1 MKTIQQLLKIQ
12 AMLLCAALTVV
23 SCADDSLTDNK
34 DEGDKG
40 TAVSFHVSSA
50 QDEMLLQQQTA
61 PATRSAVL
69 SRLGD
74 EGLTLEDLATRKHA
88 VQGAADLCMIETTI
102 EGVNPVLPS
111 ADTRA
116 QVKANIDNFFTTSG
130 YRSDTPGFA
139 PDTPDWFYAVK
150 TKNDGTLTA
159 YHPWHWGYRYGRFYA
174 VYPEAKSE
182 NKITLSPAT
191 HSGTPYV
198 EFEAEQ
204 DVKNQKDLMTA
215 CSGEVKYETR
225 GVAPTTNLKFRHA
238 LTAVRFAVGQNL
250 SWNKRIT
257 KVEIKN
263 ACSKGKY
270 MLPTQYGGAGTWV
283 AGSLTD
289 RKDFVLD
296 VTASPIDLRKNPNTV
311 IMGNPSDN
319 YTFYMIPQDL
329 TGVSVVVT
337 LEDNDPAHPSPAPNT
352 ITIPLTGKKAWKPGT
367 SKLYKLS
374 QNTSDWTYSLTV
386 TKQPGAAA
394 YNQGTSDTYGITSM
408 RTAPDGTQQAA
419 AWKVKEYSFDD
430 GATWVKT
437 IPANSW
443 FKGLSLSEGGKTPNL
458 IGEERGRATLKTDG
472 ALVDLLAKRNK
483 ALKDA
488 APKGSAGNPYNLANP
503 GGNGARNHI
512 EETAN
517 SYVISAPGHYAI
529 PLVYGNGIKQNQYN
543 RSAYHTDNTGSF
555 ILQDF
560 KDHLDRPINS
570 PLINVQNSTDKVMQ
584 TAIVWAD
591 EPHLVRPSSFDW
603 HSYPA
608 TITNESGVTVASS
621 VDFVEFEV
629 TKNDIRSGN
638 AVIAVKNEYGI
649 TMWSWH
655 LWFAPESVL
664 NTIAVTNFQN
674 HTYKFTVENLG
685 WKYTNWGVTNY
696 TTPRSVKVRVAQMGK
711 PNNIGEFTITQNP
724 GNVRRGYCTFYEW
737 GRKDA
742 FPDTDDIAE
751 GSFNENAGRGMNFQN
766 SIQHPENFYTS
777 EEGNCYDYHRYNL
790 WSMDNT
796 TFDHN
801 DNAVVKTIYDPCPAG
816 FHVPASNAFTGFSK
830 TGERTGKLSDFNV
843 SGAWD
848 NGWNF
853 NNKLTTPD
861 ATIWFPAS
869 GFRNFENGKLNE
881 NYYGYYYNGYWAAVP
896 GNRKLQTGCGMT
908 FYEWYLS
915 ARTDLVNTFGMAV
928 RPVADE

>member
-1 MKTIQQLLKIQ
+1 METMKTIQQLLKIQ

-23 SCADDSLTDNK
+23 SCADDNLTDDK
-34 DEGDKG
+34 EEGDKG

-116 QVKANIDNFFTTSG
+116 KVKTNIDNFFTTSG

-150 TKNDGTLTA
+150 TKNDGTLTT

-296 VTASPIDLRKNPNTV
+296 VATSPIDLRKNPNTV
-311 IMGNPSDN
+311 IMGNPTDN

-329 TGVSVVVT
+329 TGVSVVIT
-337 LEDNDPAHPSPAPNT
+337 LESTHPGSTAPNT

-374 QNTSDWTYSLTV
+374 QNTSDWTFHLTV
-386 TKQPGAAA
+386 TQQPAPAA
-394 YNQGTSDTYGITSM
+394 YNATQTGNYGISSY
-408 RTAPDGTQQAA
+408 RQAPDGTQRPV
-419 AWKVKEYSFDD
+419 AWRVVKYQESTD
-430 GATWVKT
+430 GGVTWSAESDTK
-437 IPANSW
+437 PAWLTS
-443 FKGLSLSEGGKTPNL
+443 LSLTQGNGGTAAQQ
-458 IGEERGRATLKTDG
+458 GTATVQKAPVIDK
-472 ALVDLLAKRNK
+472 LAAYNK
-483 ALKDA
+483 VLHDA
-488 APKGSAGNPYNLANP
+488 TPKGSAGNYYNLSNHN
-503 GGNGARNHI
+503 GGTTVEN
-512 EETAN
+512 TAN
-517 SYVISAPGHYAI
+517 SYLISAPGYYKI
-529 PLVYGNGIKQNQYN
+529 PLVYGNAIKNGGN
-543 RSAYHTDNTGSF
+543 NTHAYISNAAPGNPFVLYH
-555 ILQDF
+555 F
-560 KDHLDRPINS
+560 KDHAGVDINN
-570 PLINVQNSTDKVMQ
+570 PWITQTNSGANAPDDVK
-584 TAIVWAD
+584 IVWTD
-591 EPHLVRPSSFDW
+591 Q
-603 HSYPA
+603 
-608 TITNESGVTVASS
+608 SGIVEASS
-621 VDFVEFEV
+621 LGIEGSGTNAFVHFRV
-629 TKNDIRSGN
+629 PQDKIKNGN
-638 AVIAVKNEYGI
+638 AVIAVTKGGVVV
-649 TMWSWH
+649 WSWH
-655 LWFAPESVL
+655 LWFDHDDVL
-664 NTIAVTNFQN
+664 NTIPMVNFQN
-674 HTYKFTVENLG
+674 KTYSFTKQTLG
-685 WKYTNWGVTNY
+685 FAYRKWEASTYSK
-696 TTPRSVKVRVAQMGK
+696 PRVARIKVEQLPANGGIK
-711 PNNIGEFTITQNP
+711 QFGYIDITQNP
-724 GNVRRGYCTFYEW
+724 GSVKEINSTFYQF

-742 FPDTDDIAE
+742 LPGTDAIAD
-751 GSFNENAGRGMNFQN
+751 GSFNKNAGNNMSLTNG
-766 SIQHPENFYTS
+766 IQHPETS
-777 EEGNCYDYHRYNL
+777 TQTAQVGIMVTISTIFGR
-790 WSMDNT
+790 WT
-796 TFDHN
+796 TLQQGS
-801 DNAVVKTIYDPCPAG
+801 TITPSSRPSTIPA
-816 FHVPASNAFTGFSK
+816 
-830 TGERTGKLSDFNV
+830 
-843 SGAWD
+843 
-848 NGWNF
+848 
-853 NNKLTTPD
+853 
-861 ATIWFPAS
+861 
-869 GFRNFENGKLNE
+869 
-881 NYYGYYYNGYWAAVP
+881 
-896 GNRKLQTGCGMT
+896 
-908 FYEWYLS
+908 LS
-915 ARTDLVNTFGMAV
+915 A
-928 RPVADE
+928 

>member
-1 MKTIQQLLKIQ
+1 METMKTIQQLLKIH

-23 SCADDSLTDNK
+23 SCADDNLTDDK
-34 DEGDKG
+34 EEGDKG

-88 VQGAADLCMIETTI
+88 VQGTGDLCMIETTI

-116 QVKANIDNFFTTSG
+116 KVKTNIDNFFTTSG

-150 TKNDGTLTA
+150 TKNDGTLTT

-225 GVAPTTNLKFRHA
+225 GIAPTTNLKFRHA

-374 QNTSDWTYSLTV
+374 QNTSDWTFHLTV
-386 TKQPGAAA
+386 TQPSAAA
-394 YNQGTSDTYGITSM
+394 YDATQTGYYGISSY
-408 RTAPDGTQQAA
+408 REAPDGTQRPV
-419 AWKVKEYSFDD
+419 AWKVVKYQESTDG
-430 GATWVKT
+430 GATWSAESDTK
-437 IPANSW
+437 PAW
-443 FKGLSLSEGGKTPNL
+443 LTGLSLTQGNGSTAAQQGS
-458 IGEERGRATLKTDG
+458 ATVQKAHTTIDK
-472 ALVDLLAKRNK
+472 LAPYNK
-483 ALKDA
+483 VLHDA
-488 APKGSAGNPYNLANP
+488 TPKGSPTSYYDLSTHDYKGNAT
-503 GGNGARNHI
+503 ARN
-512 EETAN
+512 TAN
-517 SYVISAPGHYAI
+517 SYLISAPGYYKI
-529 PLVYGNGIKQNQYN
+529 PLVYGNAIKNGSNNPSSYTS
-543 RSAYHTDNTGSF
+543 SAPPVIYYGSDI
-555 ILQDF
+555 ILHHF
-560 KDHLDRPINS
+560 KDHAGVDINN
-570 PLINVQNSTDKVMQ
+570 PWITQTNSGANAPDGAK
-584 TAIVWAD
+584 IVWTD
-591 EPHLVRPSSFDW
+591 Q
-603 HSYPA
+603 
-608 TITNESGVTVASS
+608 SGIVEASS
-621 VDFVEFEV
+621 LGIEGSGANAFVHFHV
-629 TKNDIRSGN
+629 PQDKIKNGN
-638 AVIAVKNEYGI
+638 AVIAVTKGG
-649 TMWSWH
+649 TVVWSWH
-655 LWFAPESVL
+655 LWFDHDDVL
-664 NTIAVTNFQN
+664 DILPPITNFQGVN
-674 HTYKFTVENLG
+674 YKFTKQTLG
-685 WKYTNWGVTNY
+685 FAYRKWES
-696 TTPRSVKVRVAQMGK
+696 TTYDKPRVARVKVEQIPANGGVRQFGY
-711 PNNIGEFTITQNP
+711 IDITQNP
-724 GNVRRGYCTFYEW
+724 GSVKEFHSTHYQF

-742 FPDTDDIAE
+742 IPGTDAIAD
-751 GSFNENAGRGMNFQN
+751 GSFNKNAGNNMSIQN
-766 SIQHPENFYTS
+766 GIQHPENFYTWGS
-777 EEGNCYDYHRYNL
+777 SWTSYPPAGYSYYNL

-796 TFDHN
+796 TIGYN
-801 DNAVVKTIYDPCPAG
+801 DNAVVKTIYNPCPVG
-816 FHVPASNAFTGFSK
+816 LKVPASNAFTGFTPGGQNSGTPNIEGSWDMGYTFKSK
-830 TGERTGKLSDFNV
+830 TGTNTVF
-843 SGAWD
+843 
-848 NGWNF
+848 
-853 NNKLTTPD
+853 
-861 ATIWFPAS
+861 FPAS
-869 GFRNFENGKLNE
+869 GWR
-881 NYYGYYYNGYWAAVP
+881 YYNDGLLHDVGERGFYWSAVP
-896 GNRKLQTGCGMT
+896 YMAASGCCFAFYPGFTSPMNRFQPP
-908 FYEWYLS
+908 
-915 ARTDLVNTFGMAV
+915 FGMAV
-928 RPVADE
+928 RPVAE

>member
-23 SCADDSLTDNK
+23 SCADDSLTDDK

-150 TKNDGTLTA
+150 TKNDGTLTT

-225 GVAPTTNLKFRHA
+225 GIAPTTNLKFRHA

-289 RKDFVLD
+289 RKNFVLD
-296 VTASPIDLRKNPNTV
+296 VAASPIDLKKNPNTV

-329 TGVSVVVT
+329 TGVTVVIT
-337 LEDNDPAHPSPAPNT
+337 LESTYPGSTAPNT

-386 TKQPGAAA
+386 TKQPAAA
-394 YNQGTSDTYGITSM
+394 AFNQGTSDTYGITSM

-419 AWKVKEYSFDD
+419 AWKVKEYSFDN

-443 FKGLSLSEGGKTPNL
+443 FKGLSLKEGGSNPNVV
-458 IGEERGRATLKTDG
+458 GEEQGSVTLKNDDVI
-472 ALVDLLAKRNK
+472 VDHLAERNIK
-483 ALKDA
+483 LKQNPHGIPTNYYDLSMYDV
-488 APKGSAGNPYNLANP
+488 KGNLRAS
-503 GGNGARNHI
+503 RN
-512 EETAN
+512 TAN
-517 SYVISAPGHYAI
+517 CYVISHPGYYKI
-529 PLVYGNGIKQNQYN
+529 PLVYGNAIKNGAN
-543 RSAYHTDNTGSF
+543 NTNAYQTSQTGTY
-555 ILQDF
+555 ILKRF
-560 KDHLDRPINS
+560 KDHNNNDITDPWIEKTNGGANSGIN
-570 PLINVQNSTDKVMQ
+570 D
-584 TAIVWAD
+584 ARIVWAD
-591 EPHLVRPSSFDW
+591 EANLVTFS
-603 HSYPA
+603 
-608 TITNESGVTVASS
+608 ASKIVRNGS
-621 VDFVEFEV
+621 ETFLQFEV
-629 TKNDIRSGN
+629 KEENIKNAN
-638 AVIAVKNEYGI
+638 AVIAVLKDNNVV
-649 TMWSWH
+649 WSWH
-655 LWFAPESVL
+655 LWFAPEDVL
-664 NTIAVTNFQN
+664 NTITCTNFEGKN
-674 HTYKFTVENLG
+674 YAFTQETLG
-685 WKYTNWGVTNY
+685 TKYTTWNGTTY
-696 TTPRSVKVRVAQMGK
+696 STPRNVMVKVMQEKGQGSPMISQEAV
-711 PNNIGEFTITQNP
+711 FTITQNP
-724 GNVRRGYCTFYEW
+724 GNMRQFYPTFYQW

-742 FPDTDDIAE
+742 FPGTE
-751 GSFNENAGRGMNFQN
+751 NVLQGSFNKNAGDNM
-766 SIQHPENFYTS
+766 SIQNGILHPENFYTDGPS
-777 EEGNCYDYHRYNL
+777 WYSNPPIGYSYSNL
-790 WSMDNT
+790 WSANYNIQIYNRD
-796 TFDHN
+796 
-801 DNAVVKTIYDPCPAG
+801 AIKTIYDPCPVG
-816 FHVPASNAFTGFSK
+816 FKIPEQNAFTGFSK
-830 TGERTGKLSDFNV
+830 TGNSIYSFSQKININAL
-843 SGAWD
+843 GAWD
-848 NGWNF
+848 DGFYF
-853 NNKLTTPD
+853 NNKITSPN
-861 ATIWFPAS
+861 AAIYFPAFEGRRFNDGS
-869 GFRNFENGKLNE
+869 LSSYFVGGAYWSRFPNSNKMSSAFTFDNYGNLILSNSRDKSFGF
-881 NYYGYYYNGYWAAVP
+881 
-896 GNRKLQTGCGMT
+896 
-908 FYEWYLS
+908 S
-915 ARTDLVNTFGMAV
+915 V

>member
-1 MKTIQQLLKIQ
+1 METMKTIQQLLKIQ
-12 AMLLCAALTVV
+12 AMLLCAALAVV
-23 SCADDSLTDNK
+23 SCADDNLTDDK
-34 DEGDKG
+34 EEGDKG

-116 QVKANIDNFFTTSG
+116 QVKTNIDNFFTTSG

-150 TKNDGTLTA
+150 TKNDGTLTT

-296 VTASPIDLRKNPNTV
+296 VATSPIDLRKNPNTV

-329 TGVSVVVT
+329 TGVTVVIT
-337 LEDNDPAHPSPAPNT
+337 LESTYPGSTAPNT

-374 QNTSDWTYSLTV
+374 QNNSDWTYSLTV
-386 TKQPGAAA
+386 TKQPAAVA

-419 AWKVKEYSFDD
+419 AWKVKEYSFDN

-443 FKGLSLSEGGKTPNL
+443 FKGLSLSEGGKNPNL

-543 RSAYHTDNTGSF
+543 RSAYHTDNTGSY

-655 LWFAPESVL
+655 LWFAPESAL
-664 NTIAVTNFQN
+664 NTIACTNYQG
-674 HTYKFTVENLG
+674 HVYKFTEETLG
-685 WKYTNWGVTNY
+685 MKYTAWSGTSY
-696 TTPRSVKVRVAQMGK
+696 STPRSVKVRVAQMGK
-711 PNNIGEFTITQNP
+711 PNNVGEFTITQNP
-724 GNVRRGYCTFYEW
+724 GSVRQAITTLYQW

-742 FPDTDDIAE
+742 MPGTDAIAD
-751 GSFNENAGRGMNFQN
+751 GSFNKNAGDHMSIPNG
-766 SIQHPENFYTS
+766 IQHPENFYLYGSSWTS
-777 EEGNCYDYHRYNL
+777 TPPVGYSYFNL

-796 TFDHN
+796 TTLYN
-801 DNAVVKTIYDPCPAG
+801 DNAVAKTIYDPCPAG
-816 FHVPASNAFTGFSK
+816 LKLPASNAFTGFTTTGQNTSNSSEFNVEGSFDMGYTFKSK
-830 TGERTGKLSDFNV
+830 TGTNTVF
-843 SGAWD
+843 
-848 NGWNF
+848 
-853 NNKLTTPD
+853 
-861 ATIWFPAS
+861 FPAS
-869 GFRNFENGKLNE
+869 GFRYYSDGSLSGVGSSGLYWSAVPYDT
-881 NYYGYYYNGYWAAVP
+881 YYGCYLY
-896 GNRKLQTGCGMT
+896 
-908 FYEWYLS
+908 FYSGSVDPLNYDIRS
-915 ARTDLVNTFGMAV
+915 YGFAV

>member
-50 QDEMLLQQQTA
+50 QDEILLQQQTA

-116 QVKANIDNFFTTSG
+116 QVKTNIDNFFTTSG

-150 TKNDGTLTA
+150 TKNDGTLTT

-182 NKITLSPAT
+182 NKITLSPST

-225 GVAPTTNLKFRHA
+225 GIAPTTNLKFRHA

-270 MLPTQYGGAGTWV
+270 MLPTQYGGSGTWV

-296 VTASPIDLRKNPNTV
+296 VAASPIDLRKNPNTV

-374 QNTSDWTYSLTV
+374 QNTSDWTFHLTV
-386 TKQPGAAA
+386 TQPSAAA
-394 YNQGTSDTYGITSM
+394 YNATQTGNYGISSY
-408 RTAPDGTQQAA
+408 RQAPDGTQRPV
-419 AWKVKEYSFDD
+419 AWKVVGYDNNND
-430 GATWVKT
+430 GTFSMAEKPAWVTGLTLMQGNGSTTAQQGAATVTK
-437 IPANSW
+437 AD
-443 FKGLSLSEGGKTPNL
+443 L
-458 IGEERGRATLKTDG
+458 I
-472 ALVDLLAKRNK
+472 DLLAKRNK
-483 ALKDA
+483 ELKEATPRGTADH
-488 APKGSAGNPYNLANP
+488 PHNLAEK
-503 GGNGARNHI
+503 NGQIN
-512 EETAN
+512 TAN
-517 SYVISAPGHYAI
+517 CYLISAPGFYEI
-529 PLVYGNGIKQNQYN
+529 PLVYGNAIKNGAPN
-543 RSAYHTDNTGSF
+543 PSAYQTSNSGTY
-555 ILQDF
+555 ILQHF
-560 KDHLDRPINS
+560 KDHEGKDITS
-570 PLINVQNSTDKVMQ
+570 PYINVQNAANRAV
-584 TAIVWAD
+584 TASIVWAD
-591 EPHLVRPSSFDW
+591 ESGLINTGSLAIGGDRVR
-603 HSYPA
+603 
-608 TITNESGVTVASS
+608 I
-621 VDFVEFEV
+621 EV
-629 TKNDIRSGN
+629 LKANIKCGN
-638 AVIAVKNEYGI
+638 AVVAVKNASGTI
-649 TMWSWH
+649 MWSWH
-655 LWFAPESVL
+655 LWFAPKDAL
-664 NTIAVTNFQN
+664 DKIKVTNHQN
-674 HTYKFTVENLG
+674 VDYYFTKETLG
-685 WKYTNWGVTNY
+685 WKPTQWSG
-696 TTPRSVKVRVAQMGK
+696 TTYESPRTVKVKVEQTVA
-711 PNNIGEFTITQNP
+711 NNGTKQDAVINITQNP
-724 GNVRRGYCTFYEW
+724 FSVKQGVTTLYQF

-742 FPDTDDIAE
+742 FPGVDASELAT
-751 GSFNENAGRGMNFQN
+751 GSHFTQNAGDNMSIENG
-766 SIQHPENFYTS
+766 IQHPDFYYTWGSNWEN
-777 EEGNCYDYHRYNL
+777 DYGYYNL
-790 WSMDNT
+790 WSADNT
-796 TFDHN
+796 TTGFN
-801 DNAVVKTIYDPCPAG
+801 DNSVVKTVYDPCPVG
-816 FHVPASNAFTGFSK
+816 FKMPASNAFTGFTEDGQNGGTINVDGTSDSQ
-830 TGERTGKLSDFNV
+830 TYQNNFGHNFWTSSSRTG
-843 SGAWD
+843 
-848 NGWNF
+848 
-853 NNKLTTPD
+853 
-861 ATIWFPAS
+861 TINFPAS
-869 GFRNFENGKLNE
+869 GCRYSNDGSLNLVGD
-881 NYYGYYYNGYWAAVP
+881 YGYYWSAVP
-896 GNRKLQTGCGMT
+896 SSTYYGCFLYFFSGGVYPLGDYDRSSG
-908 FYEWYLS
+908 F
-915 ARTDLVNTFGMAV
+915 AA
-928 RPVADE
+928 RPVAE

>member
-1 MKTIQQLLKIQ
+1 METMKTIQQLLKIQ

-23 SCADDSLTDNK
+23 SCADDSLTDDK

-116 QVKANIDNFFTTSG
+116 KVKTNIDNFFTTSG

-150 TKNDGTLTA
+150 TKNDGTLTT

-296 VTASPIDLRKNPNTV
+296 VTASPIDLKQNPNTV

-352 ITIPLTGKKAWKPGT
+352 ITVPLTGKKAWKPGT

-374 QNTSDWTYSLTV
+374 QNNSDWTYSLTV
-386 TKQPGAAA
+386 TKQPAAAA

-419 AWKVKEYSFDD
+419 AWKVKEYSFDN

-443 FKGLSLSEGGKTPNL
+443 FKGLSLSEGGKNPNL

-529 PLVYGNGIKQNQYN
+529 P
-543 RSAYHTDNTGSF
+543 
-555 ILQDF
+555 
-560 KDHLDRPINS
+560 
-570 PLINVQNSTDKVMQ
+570 
-584 TAIVWAD
+584 
-591 EPHLVRPSSFDW
+591 
-603 HSYPA
+603 
-608 TITNESGVTVASS
+608 
-621 VDFVEFEV
+621 
-629 TKNDIRSGN
+629 
-638 AVIAVKNEYGI
+638 
-649 TMWSWH
+649 
-655 LWFAPESVL
+655 
-664 NTIAVTNFQN
+664 
-674 HTYKFTVENLG
+674 
-685 WKYTNWGVTNY
+685 
-696 TTPRSVKVRVAQMGK
+696 
-711 PNNIGEFTITQNP
+711 
-724 GNVRRGYCTFYEW
+724 
-737 GRKDA
+737 
-742 FPDTDDIAE
+742 
-751 GSFNENAGRGMNFQN
+751 
-766 SIQHPENFYTS
+766 
-777 EEGNCYDYHRYNL
+777 
-790 WSMDNT
+790 
-796 TFDHN
+796 
-801 DNAVVKTIYDPCPAG
+801 
-816 FHVPASNAFTGFSK
+816 
-830 TGERTGKLSDFNV
+830 
-843 SGAWD
+843 
-848 NGWNF
+848 
-853 NNKLTTPD
+853 
-861 ATIWFPAS
+861 
-869 GFRNFENGKLNE
+869 
-881 NYYGYYYNGYWAAVP
+881 
-896 GNRKLQTGCGMT
+896 
-908 FYEWYLS
+908 
-915 ARTDLVNTFGMAV
+915 
-928 RPVADE
+928 

>member
-1 MKTIQQLLKIQ
+1 MSACTDDN
-12 AMLLCAALTVV
+12 TVENQ
-23 SCADDSLTDNK
+23 TQ
-34 DEGDKG
+34 GDRG
-40 TAVSFHVSSA
+40 ATVNFNVSSA
-50 QDEMLLQQQTA
+50 QDEMLLQQQMA
-61 PATRSAVL
+61 PITRSAVL
-69 SRLGD
+69 SHLGD
-74 EGLTLEDLATRKHA
+74 EGLNLEDLATHRHA
-88 VQGAADLCMIETTI
+88 VQGATDLCMIETTI

-116 QVKANIDNFFTTSG
+116 RVKTNIDGTFTSLG
-130 YRSDTPGFA
+130 YRSTTPGFL
-139 PDTPDWFYAVK
+139 PDKPDWFYNAP
-150 TKNDGTLTA
+150 TNANGTLVTPLQWA
-159 YHPWHWGYRYGRFYA
+159 WTHRYGRFYA

-198 EFEAEQ
+198 NFEVEP
-204 DVKNQKDLMTA
+204 DVKTQKDLMTA
-215 CSGEVKYETR
+215 CSGEGKYETR
-225 GVAPTTNLKFRHA
+225 GIAPTTNLKFKHA

-263 ACSKGKY
+263 VCSKGKY

-296 VTASPIDLRKNPNTV
+296 VATSPIDLKQNPNTV

-329 TGVSVVVT
+329 TGVEVVVT

-352 ITIPLTGKKAWKPGT
+352 ITIPLTGKSQWKPGT

-386 TKQPGAAA
+386 TKQPAAAA
-394 YNQGTSDTYGITSM
+394 YNQSTSDTYGITSM

-419 AWKVKEYSFDD
+419 AWKVKEYSFDN

-443 FKGLSLSEGGKTPNL
+443 FKGLSLKEGGSNPN
-458 IGEERGRATLKTDG
+458 IVGEERGRATLKTDG
-472 ALVDLLAKRNK
+472 ALVDLLDKRNK

-488 APKGSAGNPYNLANP
+488 TPKGSAGNPYNLANP

-655 LWFAPESVL
+655 LWFAPESAL
-664 NTIAVTNFQN
+664 NTIACTNYQG
-674 HTYKFTVENLG
+674 HVYKFTEETLG
-685 WKYTNWGVTNY
+685 MKYTNWGVTNY
-696 TTPRSVKVRVAQMGK
+696 TTPRSVRVRVAQMGK
-711 PNNIGEFTITQNP
+711 PNNVGEFTITQNP
-724 GNVRRGYCTFYEW
+724 SSVRQGITTLYQW

-742 FPDTDDIAE
+742 MPGTDAIAD
-751 GSFNENAGRGMNFQN
+751 GSFTQNAGDHMSIPNG
-766 SIQHPENFYTS
+766 IQHPENFYIWGTS
-777 EEGNCYDYHRYNL
+777 WYNGYNQYNL

-796 TFDHN
+796 TTGHN
-801 DNAVVKTIYDPCPAG
+801 DNAVVKTIYDPCPVG
-816 FHVPASNAFTGFSK
+816 LKMPASNAFTSFTT
-830 TGERTGKLSDFNV
+830 TGQSTNNSSEFNV
-843 SGAWD
+843 AGS
-848 NGWNF
+848 WNF
-853 NNKLTTPD
+853 GYTFKSKSGTNTNTVF
-861 ATIWFPAS
+861 FPAS
-869 GFRNFENGKLNE
+869 GYRISINGLLNGVGSIGLYWSAIPRNIHNGHDLFSRSDYVNPLND
-881 NYYGYYYNGYWAAVP
+881 YV
-896 GNRKLQTGCGMT
+896 R
-908 FYEWYLS
+908 S
-915 ARTDLVNTFGMAV
+915 FGFAV
-928 RPVADE
+928 RPVAE